1 MKSLGI
7 TNQSAYLRAMVLNG
21 YILKLDLRQI
31 QELIRMVKHLSNN
44 VNQIAKRLNANG
56 SIYETEVDE
65 ILEGQKEI
73 WAKTLQSIMGH
84 SDIQTTLNTYAHS
97 RDDIAGQAW
106 RPALCSIQ
114 AENRIER
121 K

>member
-1 MKSLGI
+1 MMMTKEKRLIQHNFKTTEAEDAMIQQKMKTLGI

-73 WAKTLQSIMGH
+73 WATLNQML
-84 SDIQTTLNTYAHS
+84 TTLGNQ
-97 RDDIAGQAW
+97 D
-106 RPALCSIQ
+106 
-114 AENRIER
+114 